1 MWLTRSTH
9 LIFAYLVDFVQFLP
23 GAKFVY
29 GAFGVYFVFDK
40 QYIWAELSSI
50 NHIQITITDNSLVNN
65 I

>member
-29 GAFGVYFVFDK
+29 GAFGVYFVFDI
-40 QYIWAELSSI
+40 QDIWAAWVD
-50 NHIQITITDNSLVNN
+50 DNR
-65 I
+65 